1 MIPYTKNARWITAG
15 ISLSL
20 QKKKKAKTAPDRAA
34 FTLKKDG
41 GDMSHL
47 TPIMINGEAGKITSD
62 LC

>member
-1 MIPYTKNARWITAG
+1 MIPYKKRPLNNSGRSSFSAKRKSKNRPG
-15 ISLSL
+15 
-20 QKKKKAKTAPDRAA
+20 PGG
-34 FTLKKDG
+34 FHLKKDG